1 MLTVM
6 DTIHATV
13 LCTLDVA
20 ATAANIVL
28 VYAIFTRLISKTPSR
43 TPPSMRSYS
52 ILLLNNIFVDL
63 LSATA
68 SVLGIARLSFLRETF
83 SQVYMYL
90 GPCSSVGL
98 WFCHLCQTIH
108 IFCVC
113 HSTVILLHSFCFRL
127 YILRDK
133 LVHVSI
139 PSTRTS
145 LVICLLLYIP
155 TMFMM
160 YLFYVSFEYTSDELM
175 RSLHF
180 DEYPTTWHSTVLSN
194 HFVIALSYV
203 VILSPAAMV
212 IIFFVRLRLID
223 EIRKMESGARD
234 HHSHIAK
241 ALTYQML
248 LPAGVS
254 LASAAW
260 LSEVTGLWWNETP
273 ERLIMT
279 LSSFFALGSPLI
291 NLTFLPPYRRMFG
304 KGGKTNAMGASTTAS
319 ASHFA

>member
-6 DTIHATV
+6 DGVHATV
-13 LCTLDVA
+13 LCTLYVS
-20 ATAANIVL
+20 ATAANVVL
-28 VYAIFTRLISKTPSR
+28 VYAIITR

-63 LSATA
+63 LSACA
-68 SVLGIARLSFLRETF
+68 SVLGIAR
-83 SQVYMYL
+83 
-90 GPCSSVGL
+90 
-98 WFCHLCQTIH
+98 
-108 IFCVC
+108 
-113 HSTVILLHSFCFRL
+113 
-127 YILRDK
+127 DK
-133 LVHVSI
+133 LVSI

-145 LVICLLLYIP
+145 FLICLLLYIP

-160 YLFYVSFEYTSDELM
+160 
-175 RSLHF
+175 
-180 DEYPTTWHSTVLSN
+180 
-194 HFVIALSYV
+194 
-203 VILSPAAMV
+203 
-212 IIFFVRLRLID
+212 
-223 EIRKMESGARD
+223 
-234 HHSHIAK
+234 

-248 LPAGVS
+248 LPDGVS

-304 KGGKTNAMGASTTAS
+304 KGGKTNAMGASTSAS

>member
-1 MLTVM
+1 MLSTM
-6 DTIHATV
+6 DMLHAVT
-13 LCTLDVA
+13 LCTLDVT
-20 ATAANIVL
+20 ATAANFVL
-28 VYAIFTRLISKTPSR
+28 IYAIITS

-52 ILLLNNIFVDL
+52 ILLLNNAFVDI
-63 LSATA
+63 LSAFA
-68 SVLGIARLSFLRETF
+68 SVMGIARLSFLRKSF
-83 SQVYMYL
+83 SQVYVFL
-90 GPCSSVGL
+90 GGCSRVGL
-98 WFCHLCQTIH
+98 SFCHLCQTIH

-113 HSTVILLHSFCFRL
+113 HSTIILLHSFCFRL

-133 LVHVSI
+133 LVQVTI
-139 PSTRTS
+139 PSARVT
-145 LVICLLLYIP
+145 LLICVCLYGP
-155 TMFMM
+155 TVFMM
-160 YLFYVSFEYTSDELM
+160 VRCS
-175 RSLHF
+175 HKG
-180 DEYPTTWHSTVLSN
+180 HSNVLDY

-212 IIFFVRLRLID
+212 MIFFVRLRLIG
-223 EIRKMESGARD
+223 EISKMESGARD
-234 HHSHIAK
+234 HHSRIAK

-291 NLTFLPPYRRMFG
+291 NLTFLPPYRRIFG
-304 KGGKTNAMGASTTAS
+304 KGGR
-319 ASHFA
+319 